1 MTTTCKRPT
10 SLAENRTEA
19 PLLRVEDLTAGYGRD
34 PVIAGISLRFRA
46 GEIACIIGPNGA
58 GKSTLLKAITNEAV
72 ILGGRVELRG
82 QNITRLPAAE
92 LARRGVGWVPQLND
106 VFSTLTVREN
116 LEMGGYQMPPREV
129 SERVEQVLALFPIL
143 RPLEHRT
150 AGKLSGGERKV
161 LALGR
166 ALMPKP
172 SVLLLDEPTASLSP
186 EMSSLVLEDCVRA
199 LAAQGVGVVL
209 VEQRALAA
217 LKISQR
223 GYVLVGGQL
232 AVEGRADE
240 LLKQGNIGS
249 VFLGAQGS

>member
-1 MTTTCKRPT
+1 M
-10 SLAENRTEA
+10 AENRTET
-19 PLLRVEDLTAGYGRD
+19 PLLQVEDLTAGYGRD
-34 PVIAGISLRFRA
+34 PVVAGISFRLRA

-58 GKSTLLKAITNEAV
+58 GKSTLIKAITSEAV
-72 ILGGRVELRG
+72 TLGGRVALRG
-82 QNITRLPAAE
+82 RDITRLRAAE
-92 LARRGVGWVPQLND
+92 LARLGVGWVPQLND
-106 VFSTLTVREN
+106 AFSTLTVREN
-116 LEMGGYQMPPREV
+116 LEMGGYQMPQREV
-129 SERVEQVLALFPIL
+129 SERIEEVLVLFPIL

-186 EMSSLVLEDCVRA
+186 EMSRLVLEDCVQA

-209 VEQRALAA
+209 VEQRAVAA
-217 LKISQR
+217 LKISHW
-223 GYVLVGGQL
+223 GYVLVGGRL
-232 AVEGRADE
+232 AVEGRASE
-240 LLKQGNIGS
+240 LLERGDIGS